1 MNNSCMVYS
10 TFLDLIK
17 MEIDFDIAYVEHCCH
32 FLFFGNNHSQI
43 SEKGL
48 SHPGFPHEKF

>member
-1 MNNSCMVYS
+1 MMYS

-17 MEIDFDIAYVEHCCH
+17 MEIDFNIAYVEHCAQS
-32 FLFFGNNHSQI
+32 FLFFGNNHLQI

-48 SHPGFPHEKF
+48 SRPGLPHEKF